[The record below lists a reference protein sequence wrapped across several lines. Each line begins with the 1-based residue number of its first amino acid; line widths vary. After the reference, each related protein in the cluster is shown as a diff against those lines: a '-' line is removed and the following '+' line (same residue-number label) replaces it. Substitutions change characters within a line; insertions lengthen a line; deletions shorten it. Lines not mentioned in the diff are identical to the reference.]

1 MNGKYFENGRSNNC
15 ANEINSL
22 LGYAISG
29 KYIEN
34 NFDESVKT
42 QVSYI

>member
-1 MNGKYFENGRSNNC
+1 MTEAWYLWNRSNSC

-22 LGYAISG
+22 LGYAISA

-34 NFDESVKT
+34 SFDEKAKV
-42 QVSYI
+42 QVF